1 MAIKNSEKDLNR
13 LIIAAILLVA
23 SAAALITGGLML
35 EKRDAAMPAVEIIE
49 AEETEFRSEPQ
60 DTAAASESIAWEST
74 AAEKLTVNINTASAE
89 ELMKLKGVGEK
100 TAEKII
106 EYRRETPFETIEDI
120 MNVNGIGEKKFEDI
134 RDMICV

>member
-1 MAIKNSEKDLNR
+1 MKSSEKDLNR
-13 LIIAAILLVA
+13 IILAAVLLVA

-35 EKRDAAMPAVEIIE
+35 EKRDAAVPAVEIIE
-49 AEETEFRSEPQ
+49 AEPERSEISSA
-60 DTAAASESIAWEST
+60 DTEAASESD
-74 AAEKLTVNINTASAE
+74 AAEPIVVNINTAGAE

-100 TAEKII
+100 TAQKII

-120 MNVNGIGEKKFEDI
+120 MNVSGIGEKKFEDM